1 MLTFLKWI
9 FNSFYDVLRDVM
21 ILGGVGA
28 AGPRSP
34 VWIGLVLR
42 WTLLSKQRMSS
53 SGDTC
58 DLINLYDFKQTK
70 FIPVI
75 LEKSTLLSTSKK
87 KVPRIITKE
96 LYLTRSRRHFCLALF
111 ITISSILWCFLI
123 ILDTVADAR
132 WRDFPPTALFTWRGL
147 LRCPPQG
154 GQEHP
159 YHHRTQRVASFMLI
173 DVIFFF

>member
-87 KVPRIITKE
+87 KSPTNNYKRTLFDSQPPSLLSCTLHHHQQHTLMLPHHPRHRRRCT
-96 LYLTRSRRHFCLALF
+96 LAWFSTHCTLHLARPAAMPTARRSRASL
-111 ITISSILWCFLI
+111 SSSYSTGRVIH
-123 ILDTVADAR
+123 AYR
-132 WRDFPPTALFTWRGL
+132 RDF
-147 LRCPPQG
+147 
-154 GQEHP
+154 
-159 YHHRTQRVASFMLI
+159 
-173 DVIFFF
+173 FF